1 MYFLS
6 FPFLSTQTD
15 TFPHLSFNDIFVNWP
30 RVRPYHL
37 ISALKGLK
45 KYASSE
51 TCCSVWHRAVLLKIN
66 QLYLNTI
73 PQIHHIFGKRM
84 KKNHSCAP
92 PAFFF
97 FIVAISYSIIFMKVP
112 SISAVRPLLRLPRR
126 IGMSLMGKVR
136 SRLEC

>member
-6 FPFLSTQTD
+6 FPFLSTKTD
-15 TFPHLSFNDIFVNWP
+15 TSPHFSFNDDFVNWP
-30 RVRPYHL
+30 RVRQHHL
-37 ISALKGLK
+37 IFALKGLK

-51 TCCSVWHRAVLLKIN
+51 ARCSVWHRAVLLKIN
-66 QLYLNTI
+66 QLCLNVI
-73 PQIHHIFGKRM
+73 PQTHHIFGKGM

-92 PAFFF
+92 PTFFF
-97 FIVAISYSIIFMKVP
+97 FIVVVSYSIIFMKVP
-112 SISAVRPLLRLPRR
+112 GISAVRLLLRLPRR